1 LLEHRKLPPGDP
13 VPAEHLQA
21 FRQARDRTLGRL
33 LAVSEPLAVPG
44 SVPAQ

>member
-13 VPAEHLQA
+13 VPAEHLEA
-21 FRQARDRTLGRL
+21 FRRARDRALGRL
-33 LAVSEPLAVPG
+33 LSVSEPIPVPA